1 MNATQEA
8 TTSIQDMPSTSNTT
22 PVIALIIAIAGIV
35 SNLFLHYKVKH
46 LEMGCIKS
54 DCQEER
60 KRKRESESPPET
72 PPLPPP
78 TPPAKKKHQH
88 HVSFP
93 PETDIDEQQLK
104 ALSDLDV

>member
-8 TTSIQDMPSTSNTT
+8 AVALQDMPSNTT
-22 PVIALIIAIAGIV
+22 PVIALIIAIAGMV

-72 PPLPPP
+72 PPDTPTAPP
-78 TPPAKKKHQH
+78 TPPPKKKH
-88 HVSFP
+88 HVHFP
-93 PETDIDEQQLK
+93 PDDVDEIQLK

>member
-8 TTSIQDMPSTSNTT
+8 AVAALQDLPSSAT
-22 PVIALIIAIAGIV
+22 PVVALIIAIVGMV

-60 KRKRESESPPET
+60 KRRKSESDSPPET

-78 TPPAKKKHQH
+78 TPPSKKKHVH
-88 HVSFP
+88 FP
-93 PETDIDEQQLK
+93 PDNVDEIQLK
-104 ALSDLDV
+104 ALSDLEV